1 MSLTLDWLILIELNK
16 YSPFLIPSFGSK
28 CTASSSDDCET
39 KNEFN
44 KFAFSISST
53 TIVSLIVSY
62 SGGMELEE
70 EGEIKPFRVFH
81 QSCDEKDQEHN
92 LSDRESIY
100 FCLLFLMRSITSFL
114 AGLNF

>member
-1 MSLTLDWLILIELNK
+1 MTSDGLILIELNE
-16 YSPFLIPSFGSK
+16 YSPFLTPSFGSK

-62 SGGMELEE
+62 SGGMKLEE

-81 QSCDEKDQEHN
+81 QSRDEKDPERN
-92 LSDRESIY
+92 LSDRESLY
-100 FCLLFLMRSITSFL
+100 FCLLFLIRSITSFL
-114 AGLNF
+114 ALLNCDQ

>member
-1 MSLTLDWLILIELNK
+1 MSLTSNGLILIELNE
-16 YSPFLIPSFGSK
+16 YSPFLIPSFGTK
-28 CTASSSDDCET
+28 CRASSSDDCET

-44 KFAFSISST
+44 KFAFSISPT

-70 EGEIKPFRVFH
+70 EGEMKPFRVFH
-81 QSCDEKDQEHN
+81 QSRDEKDPERN

-100 FCLLFLMRSITSFL
+100 IAYFFLSDQ
-114 AGLNF
+114 

>member
-1 MSLTLDWLILIELNK
+1 MSMTSNGLILIELNE

-53 TIVSLIVSY
+53 TIVSLIMSY
-62 SGGMELEE
+62 SSGMELEE
-70 EGEIKPFRVFH
+70 EGEIKTF
-81 QSCDEKDQEHN
+81 QSFPPITR
-92 LSDRESIY
+92 RE
-100 FCLLFLMRSITSFL
+100 RSRT
-114 AGLNF
+114 